1 MAFVSIRNYLREVTS
16 LAVCF
21 SHVQNWRD
29 EPHERFI
36 CQSHETRQAGRPED
50 DSTSFSQ
57 CNHAC
62 LQHIMDVRAA
72 AFQSQ
77 NVQCGQIFQNRS
89 QGSRLVLPVDENLSY
104 KFLVTTTLSSHSSYR
119 LMKARYAEARILA
132 FIIFT
137 LELDIDMLKNDLD
150 HMYPVRLPWSNPLN
164 EPWAVKLNDKS
175 IQFM

>member
-1 MAFVSIRNYLREVTS
+1 MQI
-16 LAVCF
+16 
-21 SHVQNWRD
+21 WRYK
-29 EPHERFI
+29 PLERFI
-36 CQSHETRQAGRPED
+36 CQLHETRQAGRRED

-89 QGSRLVLPVDENLSY
+89 QGSQLVLPVDENLSF
-104 KFLVTTTLSSHSSYR
+104 KFLVTITLSSYSSYR
-119 LMKARYAEARILA
+119 LMKARYAEERILT

-150 HMYPVRLPWSNPLN
+150 HMYPVKLPWSNRLN
-164 EPWAVKLNDKS
+164 LYKCIHSTNPGLWS
-175 IQFM
+175 